1 MRGLESLGVKADQC
15 GSFLIPVI
23 MSKLPADVRLYVA
36 LVSTKDV
43 WEINELLKVIR
54 GEVEAREL
62 TETMKVHDNKGTDIV
77 HSRKKSHPPSTASS
91 LVMKS
96 GICFAFRKGNH
107 YLSACEE
114 VKDVQKRKDIM
125 RAVSR
130 FFLGANQCSSQ
141 RKCTSCGRSHH
152 QAICENSATQVGSE
166 TPVTTSNVEPNSTSE
181 STARVESPQGVTT
194 TTVRSNVKALL

>member
-1 MRGLESLGVKADQC
+1 M
-15 GSFLIPVI
+15 
-23 MSKLPADVRLYVA
+23 
-36 LVSTKDV
+36 
-43 WEINELLKVIR
+43 
-54 GEVEAREL
+54 

-77 HSRKKSHPPSTASS
+77 HSHKKSHPPSTASS
-91 LVMKS
+91 LVIKS
-96 GICFAFRKGNH
+96 GICCAFRKGNH
-107 YLSACEE
+107 YSSACEE

-125 RAVSR
+125 RADSR
-130 FFLGANQCSSQ
+130 FFLCLSKGHRANQCSSQ